1 MNSAL
6 TSIMAKLYNRLLL
19 DRLVVVLDKLLRI
32 NQNGFRSNR
41 STAQQV
47 LTLRR
52 LIESIEATQ
61 DEKLVLIFIDFT
73 KAFDSVDWN
82 YIEQILLAYRVPK
95 ELVDAI
101 MSLYIGAKAT
111 IRWGNPDN
119 AKDIKLG
126 VGVLQ
131 GDTLAPYLFI
141 IVLDWVLRQAI
152 PDYSLGVKLNY
163 QEEVKSP
170 RMALMLIMMLNI
182 SLILTLLMI
191 LH

>member
-1 MNSAL
+1 MKIPAFAQEILDILNHCYATKTVPSEFLISEIIPVFKKGNASLCANYRGIAL

-126 VGVLQ
+126 VGVL
-131 GDTLAPYLFI
+131 
-141 IVLDWVLRQAI
+141 
-152 PDYSLGVKLNY
+152 
-163 QEEVKSP
+163 
-170 RMALMLIMMLNI
+170 
-182 SLILTLLMI
+182 
-191 LH
+191 